1 MKLLKVKYV
10 TNVKGPPIYL
20 LPISSN
26 YKLRFTSV
34 YFYVTLCIENRLP
47 GFVKWTTVYWVDVDG
62 TNIEFS

>member
-26 YKLRFTSV
+26 YKLRFKSV
-34 YFYVTLCIENRLP
+34 CLYLTVSIEKRLP
-47 GFVKWTTVYWVDVDG
+47 GFVKLTTVYWVDVDG